1 VSGAGEWPGWR
12 RVETSW
18 GEDGW
23 HVLTARCGATSA
35 EVATGMAGLPASV
48 LADAV
53 VIDRAG
59 AGVAL
64 WFRNLPPVAVP
75 SPGPDGSDAPTE
87 AATVPPA
94 ATERWVPE
102 LGPATGPDHGL
113 TPFDLAVSELL
124 RAARDDAAGA
134 LIMTMVRLVPPPA
147 VVALGELVRDAR
159 HGRCSCGS

>member
-1 VSGAGEWPGWR
+1 VNGAGER
-12 RVETSW
+12 RVATSW

-35 EVATGMAGLPASV
+35 EVASGVAALPMSV

-64 WFRNLPPVAVP
+64 WFRNLPPVAEAAA
-75 SPGPDGSDAPTE
+75 PGPDGSDAPTV
-87 AATVPPA
+87 AAGA
-94 ATERWVPE
+94 AAGWEPWVPE
-102 LGPATGPDHGL
+102 LGPVAGPDHGL

-134 LIMTMVRLVPPPA
+134 LIMTMVRLVPPAA
-147 VVALGELVRDAR
+147 VVALGDLVREAR
-159 HGRCSCGS
+159 RGRCSCGS